1 MGGPPAESWGVP
13 PNVSPDSMPLQ
24 RGRRRLWTR
33 SYGHPCLWIT
43 PERRTA
49 CGQPEEHPTTRAE
62 ECLGRIRPG
71 SPSGASHHPGGGR
84 LRTDTP
90 WARRRAPPELSAP
103 LRRRALSTTCMGY
116 RHQRALYPPHSV
128 DNPLAVPTTRARA
141 GRAFPTN
148 RDLRRTP
155 PRVTHTRTSIYETPD
170 AHNGLISP
178 LCAAPCFLI
187 PSLVCGPEGDGRTTD
202 APRPP
207 NPCRHRFRLCPRA
220 QPLPRS
226 RGAAVELRLPLVR
239 RPVPCAPCA

>member
-1 MGGPPAESWGVP
+1 
-13 PNVSPDSMPLQ
+13 MPLQ

-43 PERRTA
+43 QKRGAA
-49 CGQPEEHPTTRAE
+49 CGQLEEHPTTRAE
-62 ECLGRIRPG
+62 GCFGQIRPG
-71 SPSGASHHPGGGR
+71 SPSGASHHPG
-84 LRTDTP
+84 
-90 WARRRAPPELSAP
+90 RRRRPRYRAPASGTGRAVGHHQNCRHRYADARCRQPAWDIGTSARYIPLTVSTTPSRCRRP
-103 LRRRALSTTCMGY
+103 LRRANNARPRGARVPDKSGSPT
-116 RHQRALYPPHSV
+116 HS
-128 DNPLAVPTTRARA
+128 
-141 GRAFPTN
+141 
-148 RDLRRTP
+148 

-178 LCAAPCFLI
+178 LCATPCFLI

-220 QPLPRS
+220 PPLPRS

>member
-1 MGGPPAESWGVP
+1 MDNRRNIPPPG
-13 PNVSPDSMPLQ
+13 Q
-24 RGRRRLWTR
+24 RNASDGYALGRHR
-33 SYGHPCLWIT
+33 
-43 PERRTA
+43 
-49 CGQPEEHPTTRAE
+49 EHPITRAE
-62 ECLGRIRPG
+62 GGFGRIPPG
-71 SPSGASHHPGGGR
+71 RAVGHHQNCRHRYADARCRQPAWDIGTSARYIPLTVSTTPSR
-84 LRTDTP
+84 CRQ
-90 WARRRAPPELSAP
+90 RAPARGARS
-103 LRRRALSTTCMGY
+103 RQIGISDAL
-116 RHQRALYPPHSV
+116 
-128 DNPLAVPTTRARA
+128 
-141 GRAFPTN
+141 
-148 RDLRRTP
+148 P

>member
-43 PERRTA
+43 QKRGAA
-49 CGQPEEHPTTRAE
+49 CGQLEEHPTTRAE
-62 ECLGRIRPG
+62 GCFGQIRPG
-71 SPSGASHHPGGGR
+71 SPSGASHHPGGGK
-84 LRTDTP
+84 LRTDAP

-128 DNPLAVPTTRARA
+128 DNPLAVPT
-141 GRAFPTN
+141 
-148 RDLRRTP
+148 
-155 PRVTHTRTSIYETPD
+155 
-170 AHNGLISP
+170 
-178 LCAAPCFLI
+178 I
-187 PSLVCGPEGDGRTTD
+187 PSPCQQR